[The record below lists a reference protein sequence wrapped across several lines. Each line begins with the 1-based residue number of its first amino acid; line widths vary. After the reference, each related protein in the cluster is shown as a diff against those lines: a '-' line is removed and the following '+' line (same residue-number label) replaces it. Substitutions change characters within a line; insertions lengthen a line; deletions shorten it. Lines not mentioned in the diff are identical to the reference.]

1 MTVDVVAVVLAMLSP
16 LGAVPLTVHLPK
28 FVPHTSVSLFW
39 KLAQIFSVVWMHGP
53 IPKSHTS
60 APQCPNC
67 VVVVVAVVVV
77 LVLVVVVVVAVVL
90 AVAVV
95 AVMVVLNKLNPSGH
109 SSVAFNPVQMLPSAS
124 ENNLTHGPLV
134 PNAQ

>member
-1 MTVDVVAVVLAMLSP
+1 MVVAVAVVLPMP
-16 LGAVPLTVHLPK
+16 PPDGAVPLTVHLPK
-28 FVPHTSVSLFW
+28 FVPHASVSLFS

-60 APQCPNC
+60 APQCPNF

-90 AVAVV
+90 AVTVV
-95 AVMVVLNKLNPSGH
+95 TVVVVLNN
-109 SSVAFNPVQMLPSAS
+109 
-124 ENNLTHGPLV
+124 
-134 PNAQ
+134 